1 MITSPKITRTLKI
14 KNGKEINLDLPEPK
28 GSVVPDQAII
38 YSFSYTEKE
47 KAIKRIEGIISV
59 YEIPADYRIAGHTT
73 KVGKKSITIL
83 IWMRHHTFINYYKPY
98 RNHEAL
104 FA

>member
-1 MITSPKITRTLKI
+1 MITSPKITRNIKT
-14 KNGKEINLDLPEPK
+14 KNGREIYLDLPLQ
-28 GSVVPDQAII
+28 GRVVPDAAII
-38 YSFSYTEKE
+38 FTFFYNNKE
-47 KAIKRIEGIISV
+47 KAIKWIEDTICLHEMDGKFRIM
-59 YEIPADYRIAGHTT
+59 GHKT
-73 KVGKKSITIL
+73 KVGKKSITLL